1 MVKSAI
7 SIIVVS
13 LILIAGTIYETNFVS
28 RQFKEFDTMLATL
41 YEKVDDHTAVED
53 DVLAVQKNW
62 IDKKMHLHV
71 FVSHNEIK
79 EIELWIAEAVTL
91 VRNEQ
96 WEDAISKIEVLRE
109 LSEQLPKSFSISIE
123 NIL

>member
-28 RQFKEFDTMLATL
+28 RQFREFDAMLATL

>member
-13 LILIAGTIYETNFVS
+13 VILAVGTIYETNFVS
-28 RQFKEFDTMLATL
+28 RQFREFDAMLAAL

-53 DVLAVQKNW
+53 DVLAVQQNW

-91 VRNEQ
+91 VRDKK

-109 LSEQLPKSFSISIE
+109 LCEQLPKSFSISIE

>member
-13 LILIAGTIYETNFVS
+13 LVLIAGTIYETNFVS
-28 RQFKEFDTMLATL
+28 RHFREFDAMLATL

-109 LSEQLPKSFSISIE
+109 LS
-123 NIL
+123 

>member
-13 LILIAGTIYETNFVS
+13 LILIAGTIYETNFVC

>member
-13 LILIAGTIYETNFVS
+13 VILAVGTIYETNFVS
-28 RQFKEFDTMLATL
+28 RQFREFDAMLAAL

-53 DVLAVQKNW
+53 DVLAVQQNW

-91 VRNEQ
+91 VRDKK
-96 WEDAISKIEVLRE
+96 WEDAISKIEVLRD
-109 LSEQLPKSFSISIE
+109 LCEQLPKSFSISIE